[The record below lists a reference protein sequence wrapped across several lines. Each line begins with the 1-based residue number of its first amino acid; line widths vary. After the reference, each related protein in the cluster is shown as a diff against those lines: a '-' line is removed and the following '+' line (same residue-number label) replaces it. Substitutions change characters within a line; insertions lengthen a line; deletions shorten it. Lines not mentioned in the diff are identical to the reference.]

1 MAWRDQTHE
10 IHVFVASD
18 FETEEN
24 RVVTDSPYTV
34 TLVAIDS
41 QTNSL
46 TSTLEVMVDDI
57 ANGTN
62 ITCLT
67 FSEQNYT
74 LICKISK

>member
-10 IHVFVASD
+10 IHVFFASD

-24 RVVTDSPYTV
+24 RVVTDGPYTV

-67 FSEQNYT
+67 FSEQNHI
-74 LICKISK
+74 LF